1 MAYLRAMRPHQ
12 WIKNIL
18 VFLPAILVNDLGP
31 DTLLPSI
38 AAFVAF
44 CLLASGVYVFNDL
57 MDVETDRAHP
67 RKCRRP
73 FAAGDIPIHH
83 GYRMAPALFL
93 TGLALAASLGPGT
106 LLTAIAYVGLT
117 TAYSL
122 WLKHVFLVDICTLS
136 GLYALRVAA
145 GAAAAGIPLSWWL
158 LAFCIAFFFSL
169 ASVKRLVE
177 LSGAAAEARPAG
189 SGHEYI
195 GRNRALVEG
204 LAIGAGGTAIL
215 VLIAY
220 LLLAPSV
227 ALFATLH
234 AKWMVSIVLAGWLG
248 RIIVAAQRGTF
259 QDDPIMFTVTDWVSW
274 ACFAAIGLTAFLG

>member
-1 MAYLRAMRPHQ
+1 MTYLRSMRPHQ
-12 WIKNIL
+12 WVKNTL
-18 VFLPAILVNDLGP
+18 LFLPAILANDLGSE
-31 DTLLPSI
+31 TLVPSI

-67 RKCRRP
+67 RKCQRP
-73 FAAGDIPIHH
+73 FAAGDIPIRH

-93 TGLALAASLGPGT
+93 TGLALAAWLGPAT
-106 LLTAIAYVGLT
+106 LLIAVAYVGLT

-122 WLKHVFLVDICTLS
+122 WLKHIFLVDICTLS

-145 GAAAAGIPLSWWL
+145 GAAAASLPLSWWL

-177 LSGAAAEARPAG
+177 LSGASAEVRPAG
-189 SGHEYI
+189 SGHEYV
-195 GRNRALVEG
+195 GRNGALVEG
-204 LAIGAGGTAIL
+204 LAIGAGVAAIVL
-215 VLIAY
+215 LIAY
-220 LLLAPSV
+220 LLLVPSV
-227 ALFATLH
+227 ALFATPL
-234 AKWMVSIVLAGWLG
+234 AKWTVCVVLAGWLL
-248 RIIVAAQRGTF
+248 RITLAARRGAF

-274 ACFAAIGLTAFLG
+274 ACFATIVLMAIFG